1 MAHVAKRGSQRWMR
15 EHGRDPYVKK
25 AKAVGYRS
33 RAAYKLIEIVEC
45 ERLLRRGQRVIDLG
59 AAPGGWSQ
67 VAASSVGPRGKVI
80 ALDVVPMSP
89 LADVHVLQ
97 GDFRHP
103 DLRAMLR
110 QVLGTGGADLILS
123 DMAPKLGGIKAV
135 DVPRSLSIARDVLDL
150 AHQWLIPGG
159 ALLLKVFDGGEVHCF
174 RRDVARNFASVR
186 VRKPAASRTRS
197 SELYVVAK
205 GFGL

>member
-1 MAHVAKRGSQRWMR
+1 M
-15 EHGRDPYVKK
+15 
-25 AKAVGYRS
+25 
-33 RAAYKLIEIVEC
+33 
-45 ERLLRRGQRVIDLG
+45 IDLG

-67 VAASSVGPRGKVI
+67 VAASRVGPHGKVI

-135 DVPRSLSIARDVLDL
+135 DGPRSLSIARDVLAL